1 MSGLTQSE
9 LALVDPDLLVDDD
22 DSAADTSECRSS

>member
-22 DSAADTSECRSS
+22 DSAADSERRSS